1 MELSKETVKKIIWIM
16 VFAAF
21 LLTIVLNVEAVLN
34 GGSYVLGLLTP
45 LMIGGA
51 MAFILNVIMKWMEN
65 NVLSKLPKQLEN
77 ARRPLAL
84 VLSLF
89 IIFGLVA
96 FLLLLVIPELIN
108 TIEIVSDK
116 VPDAFKQFEKWWQG
130 VAGDL
135 PVQIPDLDIDWNR
148 IITLITDFLEKGSSA
163 FFKSTIGITSSIFG
177 AFFNGILGLVFA
189 IYVLL
194 QKETLGHQFRKL
206 LHAFSKP
213 DTAEGILAIGQRAQ
227 SIFSNFVTG
236 QFTEALI
243 IGMLCFVGMLLLS
256 MPYALVISA
265 LVGFT
270 ALIPVFGAFI
280 GTGVGA
286 FLILIV
292 SPIKALWFIVFIL
305 VLQQLEG
312 NLIYPKVVGS
322 SVGLP
327 GIWVLAAVT
336 IGGSAFGVLGMLV
349 GVPLVSLIYS
359 LLRDFVNLR
368 LKQKNRLINR

>member
-1 MELSKETVKKIIWIM
+1 MDLTKETVKKLLWIM

-21 LLTIVLNVEAVLN
+21 LLTLVLNIESVLN
-34 GGSYVLGLLTP
+34 GGSYIMGLLTP

-51 MAFILNVIMKWMEN
+51 MAFILNVIMKWLESK
-65 NVLSKLPKQLEN
+65 VLGNLPGKLESM
-77 ARRPLAL
+77 RRGLAL
-84 VLSLF
+84 IISL
-89 IIFGLVA
+89 IIVFGLVA
-96 FLLLLVIPELIN
+96 FLLLLVIPELVN

-116 VPDAFKQFEKWWQG
+116 LPDAFKRFEKWWQG
-130 VAGDL
+130 VSGDL
-135 PVQIPDLDIDWNR
+135 PVQIPDLDIDWNQV
-148 IITLITDFLEKGSSA
+148 INWITDFLEKGSSA

-177 AFFNGILGLVFA
+177 AFFNGLLGLVFA
-189 IYVLL
+189 IYLLL
-194 QKETLGHQFRKL
+194 QKETLGHQLRKL
-206 LHAFSKP
+206 LFAFLKP
-213 DTAEGILAIGQRAQ
+213 DNAEGILAIGHRAHH
-227 SIFSNFVTG
+227 IFSNFVTG

-243 IGMLCFVGMLLLS
+243 IGVLCFTGMLILS

-280 GTGVGA
+280 GTGIGA
-286 FLILIV
+286 FLILMV
-292 SPIKALWFIVFIL
+292 SPMKALWFIVFIL

-322 SVGLP
+322 SIGLP

-336 IGGSAFGVLGMLV
+336 IGGSAFGILGMLV

>member
-1 MELSKETVKKIIWIM
+1 MDLTKQTVKKIMGIIA
-16 VFAAF
+16 FASF
-21 LLTIVLNVEAVLN
+21 LLVLVLNVEAVLN
-34 GGSYVLGLLTP
+34 GGAYVMGLLTP

-51 MAFILNVIMKWMEN
+51 MAFILNVIMKWLEVKILSQLPSRMETM
-65 NVLSKLPKQLEN
+65 
-77 ARRPLAL
+77 RRGLAL
-84 VLSLF
+84 ILSL
-89 IIFGLVA
+89 IIVFGLVA

-116 VPDAFKQFEKWWQG
+116 LPDAFKRFEKWWQG
-130 VAGDL
+130 VSGDL
-135 PVQIPDLDIDWNR
+135 PVQIPDLDIDWNQV
-148 IITLITDFLEKGSSA
+148 INWITDFLEKGSSA

-177 AFFNGILGLVFA
+177 AFFNGLLGLVFA
-189 IYVLL
+189 IYLLL
-194 QKETLGHQFRKL
+194 QKETLGHQLRKL
-206 LHAFSKP
+206 LFAFLNP
-213 DTAEGILAIGQRAQ
+213 DNAEGILAIGHRAHH
-227 SIFSNFVTG
+227 IFSNFVTG

-243 IGMLCFVGMLLLS
+243 IGVLCFIGMLILS

-280 GTGVGA
+280 GTGIGA
-286 FLILIV
+286 FLILMV
-292 SPIKALWFIVFIL
+292 SPMKALWFIVFIL

-322 SVGLP
+322 SIGLP

-336 IGGSAFGVLGMLV
+336 IGGSAFGILGMLV

>member
-1 MELSKETVKKIIWIM
+1 MDLTKQTVKKIMGIIA
-16 VFAAF
+16 FASF
-21 LLTIVLNVEAVLN
+21 LLVLVLNVEAVLN
-34 GGSYVLGLLTP
+34 GGAYVMGLLTP

-51 MAFILNVIMKWMEN
+51 MAFILNVIMKWLEVKILSQLPSRMETM
-65 NVLSKLPKQLEN
+65 
-77 ARRPLAL
+77 RRGLAL
-84 VLSLF
+84 ILSL
-89 IIFGLVA
+89 IIVFGLVA

-116 VPDAFKQFEKWWQG
+116 LPDAFKRFEKWWQG
-130 VAGDL
+130 VSGDL
-135 PVQIPDLDIDWNR
+135 PVQIPDLDIDWNQV
-148 IITLITDFLEKGSSA
+148 INWITDFLEKGSSA

-177 AFFNGILGLVFA
+177 AFFNGLLGLVFA
-189 IYVLL
+189 IYLLL
-194 QKETLGHQFRKL
+194 QKETLGHQLRKL
-206 LHAFSKP
+206 IFAFLKP
-213 DTAEGILAIGQRAQ
+213 DNAEGILAIGHRAHH
-227 SIFSNFVTG
+227 IFSNFVTG

-243 IGMLCFVGMLLLS
+243 IGVLCFIGMLILS

-280 GTGVGA
+280 GTGIGA
-286 FLILIV
+286 FLILMV
-292 SPIKALWFIVFIL
+292 SPMKALWFIVFIL

-322 SVGLP
+322 SIGLP

-336 IGGSAFGVLGMLV
+336 IGGSAFGILGMLV